1 MRASDRFS
9 LRDLRCELGGSSMPV
24 ANLSVGGFFVACD
37 PPLPTGHAVSFEL
50 AFPAGPRIPAVGRVA
65 WVNSPEAVRNA
76 GLPTG
81 CGITITRIAF
91 PDKLAIIDLLRRSN
105 VVPPSATTS

>member
-1 MRASDRFS
+1 MKSSDRFFV
-9 LRDLRCELGGSSMPV
+9 DGVACVYDGAPCPV

-50 AFPAGPRIPAVGRVA
+50 TFPAGVRIPAVGRVA
-65 WVNSPEAVRNA
+65 WVNSPESVRRE

-81 CGITITRIAF
+81 CGISITKIAF
-91 PDKLAIIDLLRRSN
+91 PDKLAIIDVLRRLADARPG
-105 VVPPSATTS
+105 V